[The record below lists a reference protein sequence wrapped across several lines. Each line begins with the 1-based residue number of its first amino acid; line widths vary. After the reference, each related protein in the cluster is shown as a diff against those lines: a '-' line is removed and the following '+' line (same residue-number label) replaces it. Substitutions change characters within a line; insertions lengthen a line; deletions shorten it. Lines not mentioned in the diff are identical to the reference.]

1 MSKILPH
8 RILHHVLQIWQN
20 IGDNRC
26 QLGNNYMDALSL
38 RDCLNSLGA
47 NLNFE
52 IRYIETYGFNED
64 YLNKVCKAVD
74 ESLIYDKDRTE
85 SQPDSC
91 FFPNCAYPDA
101 CAQYP
106 SQCIEGWL
114 PPNDCFNHCHNDNYE
129 GFYCKG
135 MYNIYQKSYKY

>member
-1 MSKILPH
+1 MRAI
-8 RILHHVLQIWQN
+8 
-20 IGDNRC
+20 
-26 QLGNNYMDALSL
+26 SL
-38 RDCLNSLGA
+38 RACLNSLGA
-47 NLNFE
+47 NLNHE
-52 IRYIETYGFNED
+52 IRYIETEFDNLNAD

-135 MYNIYQKSYKY
+135 MYIIY